1 MQASVW
7 TDIFADHLAGTDVP
21 FGKVPLYQ
29 RRFAGVNS
37 RSVLVVQE
45 YKEWEYKGFL
55 WETSRGH
62 PSGRIDFW
70 RIWESIAIQPLLR
83 NKSSYCLDCLQ
94 ILLVCIPSLRKNLSI
109 DSLYDDF
116 PCVDG
121 YMAALIKLHN
131 QFTQGRDVHS
141 RTRLL
146 FAIPKKAHAAM

>member
-1 MQASVW
+1 MQRSKTLPGMAVRSQM
-7 TDIFADHLAGTDVP
+7 D
-21 FGKVPLYQ
+21 
-29 RRFAGVNS
+29 RFLIWRQKLPYKS
-37 RSVLVVQE
+37 SFFCSIPVLCKHQ
-45 YKEWEYKGFL
+45 F
-55 WETSRGH
+55 GH